1 MREGSTELTKG
12 GGGVDKVA
20 WVARITGS
28 CQAAGTWREWFTDVI
43 DTLAAI
49 LERRDALEELFAAE
63 GGEVM
68 IEHTNK
74 AGATNYE
81 QNPILRM
88 INDLNRDALAYW
100 RDLGLTPAGLKKI
113 DEAAMKQ
120 RKKSALEEA
129 LKGLGG

>member
-1 MREGSTELTKG
+1 M
-12 GGGVDKVA
+12 DKVA
-20 WVARITGS
+20 WVARITAS

-49 LERRDALEELFAAE
+49 LERRDALEELFAEE

-100 RDLGLTPAGLKKI
+100 RDLGLTPAGLKRI
-113 DEAAMKQ
+113 DEHSMKQ
-120 RKKSALEEA
+120 RKKSALGEA

>member
-1 MREGSTELTKG
+1 
-12 GGGVDKVA
+12 VDKVG

-49 LERRDALEELFAAE
+49 LERRDALEELFAEE

-100 RDLGLTPAGLKKI
+100 RDLGLTPAGLKKLNE
-113 DEAAMKQ
+113 EALKAEKAG
-120 RKKSALEEA
+120 SALEEA
-129 LKGLGG
+129 LKGLGGA